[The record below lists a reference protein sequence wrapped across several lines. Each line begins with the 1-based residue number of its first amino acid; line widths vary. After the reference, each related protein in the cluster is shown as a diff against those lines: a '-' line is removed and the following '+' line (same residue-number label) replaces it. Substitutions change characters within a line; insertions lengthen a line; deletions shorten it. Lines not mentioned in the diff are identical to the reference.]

1 MTDNTPLLKPL
12 TSLSTVSHQYVEAVP
27 DINENLDNSLNDEL
41 SNKSLHD
48 NVNKNMI
55 KNISINLG
63 FMFSWF
69 FFSTLLSVFNKWLF
83 SETHLNFTL
92 PLFSGCIHI
101 IIEYCFSII
110 IMKLF
115 PQFQPAENSFEVMDN
130 LTKVIP
136 CGVATSLEIGFSN
149 ASLRSISLSLY
160 TMCKSS
166 SLGFVLL
173 FSFIFGLEKM
183 RASLIIVVVII
194 TIGVVMMASTQTEFV
209 FQGFI
214 MVIIASALGG
224 LKWSLVQILSI
235 KNSVAF
241 NPFSFIY
248 ILSPS
253 IFFSLIILSILVE
266 GIKNIIYT
274 PFWNYGVNSVIM
286 LIFPGIVAFAMIV
299 SEYWLIKR
307 TSIITLSVAGICKE
321 VITMGASAIFFKDHL
336 DLINILGFIVTI
348 VGIILYNIMKYYA
361 LKEESL
367 SQKLDYKTVPLVSKS
382 RISVAESPQD
392 TEENLVKEQA

>member
-1 MTDNTPLLKPL
+1 
-12 TSLSTVSHQYVEAVP
+12 
-27 DINENLDNSLNDEL
+27 
-41 SNKSLHD
+41 
-48 NVNKNMI
+48 
-55 KNISINLG
+55 
-63 FMFSWF
+63 
-69 FFSTLLSVFNKWLF
+69 
-83 SETHLNFTL
+83 
-92 PLFSGCIHI
+92 
-101 IIEYCFSII
+101 
-110 IMKLF
+110 
-115 PQFQPAENSFEVMDN
+115 
-130 LTKVIP
+130 
-136 CGVATSLEIGFSN
+136 
-149 ASLRSISLSLY
+149 
-160 TMCKSS
+160 MCKSS

-299 SEYWLIKR
+299 SEYW
-307 TSIITLSVAGICKE
+307 
-321 VITMGASAIFFKDHL
+321 
-336 DLINILGFIVTI
+336 
-348 VGIILYNIMKYYA
+348 
-361 LKEESL
+361 
-367 SQKLDYKTVPLVSKS
+367 
-382 RISVAESPQD
+382 
-392 TEENLVKEQA
+392 

>member
-12 TSLSTVSHQYVEAVP
+12 SSLSIAPHQYIEAEP
-27 DINENLDNSLNDEL
+27 DTNENLENSLNDEL
-41 SNKSLHD
+41 SNTSLYD
-48 NVNKNMI
+48 KINKNMM
-55 KNISINLG
+55 KNISINIA

-69 FFSTLLSVFNKWLF
+69 FFSILLSMYNKWLF
-83 SETHLNFTL
+83 SEKHLNFTL
-92 PLFSGCIHI
+92 PLFAGCVHI
-101 IIEYCFSII
+101 VIEYCFSII

-115 PQFQPAENSFEVMDN
+115 PQFRPPINSFEMIDN

-149 ASLRSISLSLY
+149 ASLKTISLSLY
-160 TMCKSS
+160 TMYKSS

-183 RASLIIVVVII
+183 HASLIVVIVI
-194 TIGVVMMASTQTEFV
+194 IMIGAVMMASTQTEFV

-214 MVIIASALGG
+214 MVTVASAFGG
-224 LKWSLVQILSI
+224 LKWSLVQILSTR
-235 KNSVAF
+235 NSVAF

-248 ILSPS
+248 FLSPS
-253 IFFSLIILSILVE
+253 IFFCLIILSLLIE
-266 GIKNIIYT
+266 GLKNIIYT
-274 PFWNYGVNSVIM
+274 SFWDYGVNSLIM
-286 LIFPGIVAFAMIV
+286 LIFPGIIAFAMIV

-307 TSIITLSVAGICKE
+307 TSIVTLSVAGICKE

-361 LKEESL
+361 LKEESHI
-367 SQKLDYKTVPLVSKS
+367 QKLDYKTVPLVNKS
-382 RISVAESPQD
+382 RLSTTESPQN
-392 TEENLVKEQA
+392 TENLAKE